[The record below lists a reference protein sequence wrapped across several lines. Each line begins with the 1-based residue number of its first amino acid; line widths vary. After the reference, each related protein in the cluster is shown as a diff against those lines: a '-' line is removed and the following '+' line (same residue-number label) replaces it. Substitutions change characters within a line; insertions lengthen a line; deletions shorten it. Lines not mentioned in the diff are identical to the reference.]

1 MILQKNSNEF
11 FQFINEVEKLKETG
25 LFFTDTH
32 AHVHFDTFK
41 EMDFVQKC
49 IKNSVRRVVTVGI
62 DLEDSKSAI
71 SLANKINGVY
81 ATCGVH
87 PHDAEK
93 FSLQTLS
100 QFEELIEDKNVIA
113 VGEIGLD
120 YFRNYSDRKIQ
131 KDVFLTFLDIALFHK
146 KPIIIHN
153 RDATDDLIDILDS
166 SLKNEFYGG
175 IIHCFSGDKKL
186 LRFALNKGFYISY
199 AGTLTYN
206 KAEELRDTVNFVPV
220 DRLLIETD
228 APFLTPMPF
237 RGKVNDPSYVIYTA
251 YTLSKLKKIELT
263 HLLEK
268 LEKNFINLFGNL
280 KTLI

>member
-11 FQFINEVEKLKETG
+11 FQFINEIEELKEAG

-41 EMDFVQKC
+41 DLKFVEKC
-49 IKNSVRRVVTVGI
+49 KQNAVKRIVTVGI

-71 SLANKINGVY
+71 CLSNKISGVY

-93 FSLQTLS
+93 FSLQLLG
-100 QFEELIEDKNVIA
+100 QFEELIKDKNVIA

-120 YFRNYSDRKIQ
+120 YYRNYSDQKIQ

-153 RDATDDLIDILDS
+153 RDATDDLIDILES
-166 SLKNEFYGG
+166 ALKTNFYGG

-206 KAEELRDTVNFVPV
+206 KANELRDTVNFVPV

-237 RGKVNDPSYVIYTA
+237 RGKVNDPSYLIYTA
-251 YTLSKLKKIELT
+251 YTISKLKNISVTDLSKQ
-263 HLLEK
+263 LEN
-268 LEKNFINLFGNL
+268 NFIKLFGNL